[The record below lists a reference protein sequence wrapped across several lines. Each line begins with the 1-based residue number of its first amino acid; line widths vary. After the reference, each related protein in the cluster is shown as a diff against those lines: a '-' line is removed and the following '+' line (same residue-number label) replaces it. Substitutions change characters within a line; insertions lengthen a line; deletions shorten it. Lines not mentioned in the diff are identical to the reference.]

1 MKVLVTGG
9 AGFIGSHTVDALLAM
24 GHEVRIL
31 DNLQKPVH
39 LKGKPDWVPDE
50 AEFILGDVRDKSEW
64 EKGLQGVD
72 AVYHLAAYQ
81 DYLPDFST
89 FFHVNAV
96 STALMYEV
104 IQEQKLDI
112 GKIVIASS
120 QFVQGEGLY
129 RCSACGLVSGPELRP
144 ERQLA
149 RGDWEH
155 SCPKCSGQ
163 LEFQWTDESYTAPP
177 NAYAMS
183 KQSQEIQ
190 GMTFGRR
197 YDIPTVALRYSIVQG
212 PRQSFYNAYSGACRI
227 FSLNYYFDKAPTVY
241 EDGRQCRDFVN
252 VRDVVRANL
261 LALDSDEAN
270 YNVFNVGG
278 GRAYTISGFAEI
290 VKSEIEKY
298 KEAALPPAE
307 TPGLYR
313 FGDTRNAC
321 SNIDKIKRLGW
332 EPEHPPNVSVA
343 DYVRWLYEQ
352 DNVEDI
358 LDYANRTMKNSNVI
372 RSVKN
377 PGK

>member
-1 MKVLVTGG
+1 
-9 AGFIGSHTVDALLAM
+9 VDALLAKV
-24 GHEVRIL
+24 HEIRIL

-39 LKGKPDWVPDE
+39 LKGKPDWVPGE
-50 AEFILGDVRDKSEW
+50 AEFVLGDVRDKSEW
-64 EKGLQGVD
+64 EKSLRGID

-104 IQEQKLDI
+104 IQEQRLDI

-129 RCSACGLVSGPELRP
+129 QCSNCGFVCGPELRS
-144 ERQLA
+144 EQQLA

-155 SCPKCSGQ
+155 SCQQCSGL
-163 LEFQWTDESYTAPP
+163 LEFQWTDETYTAPP

-190 GMTFGRR
+190 GISFGKR

-227 FSLNYYFDKAPTVY
+227 FALNYYFDKAPTVY
-241 EDGRQCRDFVN
+241 EDGQQCRDFVN
-252 VRDVVRANL
+252 VRDVVKANL
-261 LALDSDEAN
+261 LALDNDKAS

-278 GRAYTISGFAEI
+278 GKAYTISDFANV
-290 VKSEIEKY
+290 VKAEIEKY
-298 KEAALPPAE
+298 KEKELPPAAM
-307 TPGLYR
+307 PDLYR

-321 SNIDKIKRLGW
+321 SNVDKLKLLGW
-332 EPEHPPNVSVA
+332 RPEHAPDVSVA

-372 RSVKN
+372 RSVKAPAN
-377 PGK
+377 E